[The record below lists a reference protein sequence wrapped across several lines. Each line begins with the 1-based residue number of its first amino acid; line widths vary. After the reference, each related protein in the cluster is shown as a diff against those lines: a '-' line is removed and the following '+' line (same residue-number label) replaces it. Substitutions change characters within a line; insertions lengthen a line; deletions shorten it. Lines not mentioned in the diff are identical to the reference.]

1 MQQAEGRGRGYFTAE
16 GTPPENSFLFE
27 FLAENSVY
35 VAGYF
40 GAKKL
45 SEYNLGQGKNTA
57 YDLVQKQIRNTFNT
71 LPFTFGVLNTFRIPE
86 FMSPYMSTRG
96 LGLTVED
103 SVDSANKG
111 RIGQYTFQQK
121 HFSNNETKVALR
133 EILGKDAYSKLAN
146 KIDIPTVDINHD
158 LRYEQALDE
167 TGRGKLFL
175 RSFNAQKELIHQELI
190 SDEVMLMFRGYNADA
205 YDILTSADV
214 EQKPNPAN
222 VAVQQGLEIPSKLP
236 EKEGALNKIFAEVNE
251 HGRVT
256 SAAKFSLIPSVGGS
270 LENLSDLKRRTAYL
284 TSYLNFGFN
293 RFNRLLSATADQVP
307 VLGDFIGKVAD
318 KLHLNLR
325 TTPGPAYK
333 QFFSLGAKA
342 TAISAAYLGL
352 ETVDHYRRKFETPGH
367 LAISGA
373 LAFGASKLYSSVSD
387 SATRK
392 FKPLQVGIAAF
403 GMQML
408 PGFSEGLVPGIATMA
423 TSLDVGRSYLGIG
436 TGMSFY
442 RRGIEG
448 LLPGFTDPSIGVGV
462 GLAAVGLAYSNVL
475 RDRLLDEKSKPILPK
490 KFLNRYGFM
499 QVPDLTTGT
508 MIDMYRNKKG
518 LIIGG
523 DKATE
528 HFNLLKEIFFETD
541 SELFEKYNPLFGSS
555 FQNQDKIEGLSDIQA
570 KIRESNQKIRLL
582 NEAIIKTKPEDV
594 ERQLQLHLELDV
606 LNKQKEEV
614 LKNSSVFKRYSELLN
629 EKVGTFSTVEKGN
642 DQKEKLLKNFFN
654 ILEKEFFSKDDDITA
669 RSRRLDFDN
678 EIHNLI
684 KTRVYE
690 SENTRNFLNYSLLN
704 RVETIK
710 ASYKNSHNI
719 FAPLLERIEIFGT
732 EFYHA
737 MQGATM
743 QGDEFDTLARSIDYT
758 PFFRR
763 LGTVFA
769 GGFLIHSV
777 LSGNLLGTM
786 ENPGELKEIYSGNKF
801 VDVRKG
807 RFWEGGGLPYEGSDV
822 LYSRPHA
829 YHLLMTRAEEK
840 SVWGEEDEQY
850 NPISKWFLKNFT
862 YHLEEKH
869 FYDRPYPITGVAFEN
884 VPVLGSLLA
893 HTVGRLIKPAKIMH
907 ANEYMR
913 VNDNNQLEYYYP
925 PEVGTTREVGQTTP
939 NGPPISPYDGRL
951 LAGKMQY
958 QFRELEGL
966 TGWVKNMIQKTV
978 TGREIYGTDYP
989 VLASA
994 NQMDSSIASFW
1005 DKDLGGMMFMSEAL
1019 RRLYPRAR
1027 KEVEQYNP
1035 ISNTMPSWMP
1045 DKFRRGDPYTKIQNA
1060 YARLPGKGFEAVFPV
1075 LEGFEPEDYPDIFK
1089 YKILADVD
1097 PTSREVVKLRN
1108 QLYERRAAGVTS
1120 EYENKMMDVVAESH
1134 AKVIGMQEFK
1144 GYENQIKIPGVSDLT
1159 QTGYYQLKEGIRTIA
1174 QPIESVVPFGFRPA
1188 QKLLG
1193 GERDAID
1200 QYEYER
1206 LYGTQLAFWDKPI
1219 RDWVRPAFYSGL
1231 NALGWEGKPSY
1242 VQDREALSKQYDQL
1256 NFYKFMNLSQQAGS
1270 MYEKKQMMAQAAK
1283 TRTGVNPYGDPLS
1296 IYMSLPSEEKKFFD
1310 AFANAQGSERDRIL
1324 EMIPED
1330 QQHLYQG
1337 LWSNLDAGIDPSSLI
1352 EEKPRYDESY
1362 LQEQY
1367 SNLDMG
1373 DYPMPEPDWVGW
1385 NKEVDIN
1392 DIKVNYVSS
1401 LGSEMRDYDLWDSQV
1416 RRVKRHHALTKAH
1429 EFMYEDSF
1437 SNRGLVNSLLK
1448 YSNPY
1453 QRLTDEFSVNTTSDF
1468 QNRTQLI
1475 YNDDRQNEINAL
1487 VNSFRSGY

>member
-27 FLAENSVY
+27 FLVENSIY

-45 SEYNLGQGKNTA
+45 SQYNLAQGKNTA
-57 YDLVQKQIRNTFNT
+57 YDLVQKQLRNTLNT

-86 FMSPYMSTRG
+86 FMSPYMSPKG
-96 LGLTVED
+96 LGLGVER
-103 SVDSANKG
+103 SVDASNKKQ
-111 RIGQYTFQQK
+111 IGQYTFQQK
-121 HFSNNETKVALR
+121 HFDNNETKVALK
-133 EILGKDAYSKLAN
+133 EILGEKAYQKIAN
-146 KIDIPTVDINHD
+146 KIDIPTVDINHE
-158 LRYEQALDE
+158 LRYEQELDN

-175 RSFNAQKELIHQELI
+175 RSFNAQKELIHQELV

-205 YDILTSADV
+205 YDILTSADI

-222 VAVQQGLEIPSKLP
+222 VAVQQSLEIPSKLP
-236 EKEGALNKIFAEVNE
+236 QKEGALNKIFSEVDA
-251 HGRVT
+251 HGNIK
-256 SAAKFSLIPSVGGS
+256 SAAKFSLIPSIGGS
-270 LENLSDLKRRTAYL
+270 LESIPDLKRRTAYL

-307 VLGDFIGKVAD
+307 VLGDFVGKVAD

-342 TAISAAYLGL
+342 TALSAAYLGL
-352 ETVDHYRRKFETPGH
+352 ETIDHYRRKFDTPSH
-367 LAISGA
+367 LIISSA
-373 LAFGASKLYSSVSD
+373 LAYGASHLYGSVTEA
-387 SATRK
+387 ATRK
-392 FKPLQVGIAAF
+392 FKPLQIGIAAF

-408 PGFSEGLVPGIATMA
+408 PGFSEGLVPGIATMF
-423 TSLDVGRSYLGIG
+423 TSLDVGRSYLGLA

-462 GLAAVGLAYSNVL
+462 GLATVGLAYSNIL
-475 RDRLLDEKSKPILPK
+475 RDRLLDEKSKPLLPK

-499 QVPDLTTGT
+499 QVPDLTTGN

-518 LIIGG
+518 LILGA
-523 DKATE
+523 DKKTE
-528 HFNLLKEIFFETD
+528 HFNLLKELFYETE
-541 SELFEKYNPLFGSS
+541 SEIFEKYNPIFGTF
-555 FQNQDKIEGLSDIQA
+555 FQNQDKIEGLSDLQ
-570 KIRESNQKIRLL
+570 SNFKNLNSQIKNL
-582 NEAIIKTKPEDV
+582 NEVISKVNPTDASKIET
-594 ERQLQLHLELDV
+594 
-606 LNKQKEEV
+606 LNKELET
-614 LKNSSVFKRYSELLN
+614 LKANKQNLLRTSPVFKRYFDILNSRVGEYSSVNMETTGKSNLLN
-629 EKVGTFSTVEKGN
+629 
-642 DQKEKLLKNFFN
+642 NFFK
-654 ILEKEFFSKDDDITA
+654 IITEEFFNNEDDITA

-684 KTRVYE
+684 KTRVYDRQ
-690 SENTRNFLNYSLLN
+690 NTKNFLNYSLLN
-704 RVETIK
+704 RVESIK
-710 ASYKNSHNI
+710 ASYLNSKSLFAPIMERMEI
-719 FAPLLERIEIFGT
+719 FAT

-743 QGDEFDTLARSIDYT
+743 QGDEFNTLARSIDYT

-769 GGFLIHSV
+769 GGFLLHSV
-777 LSGNLLGTM
+777 ITGSLLGTM

-840 SVWGEEDEQY
+840 SIWGEEDEQY

-884 VPVLGSLLA
+884 VPILGPILA
-893 HTVGRLIKPAKIMH
+893 HTIGRLIKPAKIMH

-913 VNDNNQLEYYYP
+913 VNDNNELEYYYP
-925 PEVGTTREVGQTTP
+925 PEVGTTRDIGGTTP
-939 NGPPISPYDGRL
+939 NGPPISPYEGKL
-951 LAGKMQY
+951 LPGKIQY

-966 TGWVKNMIQKTV
+966 TGWVKNMVQKAV

-994 NQMDSSIASFW
+994 NQIDSSIAAFW

-1019 RRLYPRAR
+1019 RRLYPRPK
-1027 KEVEQYNP
+1027 KEIEQYNP

-1060 YARLPGKGFEAVFPV
+1060 YARLPGEGFEAVFPV
-1075 LEGFEPEDYPDIFK
+1075 LEGFEPEDYPDVFK

-1108 QLYERRAAGVTS
+1108 QLYERRAAGITS
-1120 EYENKMMDVVAESH
+1120 EFENNLMDMVAESH
-1134 AKVIGMQEFK
+1134 AKVLGMQEFK
-1144 GYENQIKIPGVSDLT
+1144 GYENQIKIPVLSDVT
-1159 QTGYYQLKEGIRTIA
+1159 QAGYYQLKEGIRTIA
-1174 QPIESVVPFGFRPA
+1174 QPVESVVPFGFRPA

-1231 NALGWEGKPSY
+1231 NALGWEGKPGY
-1242 VQDREALSKQYDQL
+1242 VENREALSKQYDQL

-1270 MYEKKQMMAQAAK
+1270 MYEKKQMLAQAAK
-1283 TRTGVNPYGDPLS
+1283 TRAGVNPYGDPLS

-1337 LWSNLDAGIDPSSLI
+1337 LWSNLDAGIDPTSLI
-1352 EEKPRYDESY
+1352 EEKPRYDERY

-1373 DYPMPEPDWVGW
+1373 EYPMPEPDWVGW

-1392 DIKVNYVSS
+1392 DIKVNYVAS
-1401 LGSEMRDYDLWDSQV
+1401 LGDEMRDYDLWDSQA

-1429 EFMYEDSF
+1429 EFMYEESF
-1437 SNRGLVNSLLK
+1437 SNRGMVNSLLR
-1448 YSNPY
+1448 YANPY
-1453 QRLTDEFSVNTTSDF
+1453 ERLNSNFTVNTTSDF
-1468 QNRTQLI
+1468 QNRTQLM
-1475 YNDDRQNEINAL
+1475 YNDDRQNEINAFI
-1487 VNSFRSGY
+1487 NSYRSGY